1 MTEQTKTDID
11 FAVDLNRETAM
22 RIGKV
27 WREIRRGAA
36 NSKLRGIIFE
46 NSEFSIDPG
55 QFDTL
60 ERIVMNE
67 VIRMGDLADSMHVDP
82 STATRAVQR
91 LIKDDLVQRVAHEGD
106 GRVVVIEPTDL
117 GRRVFAAVVERR
129 RQMVV
134 RVMEQ
139 FEPEERL
146 QLADMLE
153 RFSDALG
160 KAVADISKNR

>member
-55 QFDTL
+55 QFDSL

-91 LIKDDLVQRVAHEGD
+91 LIKDRKS
-106 GRVVVIEPTDL
+106 T
-117 GRRVFAAVVERR
+117 
-129 RQMVV
+129 
-134 RVMEQ
+134 
-139 FEPEERL
+139 RL
-146 QLADMLE
+146 N
-153 RFSDALG
+153 S
-160 KAVADISKNR
+160 SH